1 MTLTSDTARP
11 EASLPALPPL
21 ADARCPFGPVPEYA
35 ALRSQQP
42 VSRVRC
48 PTGITAWL
56 VTRYEDVR
64 EVLGDA
70 ERFSSSPGQAAHVLA
85 HMNPDRPPAE
95 GEFTRLDGEEYQ
107 RFRRHIGAE
116 LSAPSA
122 LRRLLP
128 QMQSAVDECIDA
140 LAASGPPAD
149 FYTRF
154 AIPVTTAVVG
164 GLIGVPA
171 EDHELFLRAAA
182 GMFGSATTEES
193 IVTATRPLFGYVS
206 ELIAARRAEPGD
218 DTVSRMIARSEQSAR
233 PLSDMELT
241 MMVAGILISGFDTT
255 ATTMTHGLMSL
266 FAHPEQLQL
275 MRQEPARIPGA
286 VEELV
291 RSIGGSAGLTR
302 RATRDTEIGG
312 QPVRAG
318 DFVVVAVQS
327 ANYDEAMWA
336 DAHRLDISRTT
347 TGHLGFGYGPHQC
360 IGMQVARQELTVAFT
375 TLLRR
380 VPTLRL
386 AVEVEAVPFK
396 TGTPVVGPAE
406 LVVEWEGVLGRDQ
419 G

>member
-1 MTLTSDTARP
+1 MTLTSDPVAHDAP
-11 EASLPALPPL
+11 LPALPPL
-21 ADARCPFGPVPEYA
+21 PDERCPFGPVPEYA
-35 ALRSQQP
+35 ELRAQEP
-42 VSRVRC
+42 VRRVQC

-95 GEFTRLDGEEYQ
+95 GEFTRLDGEDYQ

-128 QMQSAVDECIDA
+128 QMQSAVDECLDA
-140 LAASGPPAD
+140 LSASAPPAD

-182 GMFGSATTEES
+182 GMFGSATTEQS
-193 IVTATRPLFGYVS
+193 IVLATRPLFGYVG
-206 ELIAARRAEPGD
+206 ELLAARRAEPAD

-233 PLSDMELT
+233 PLSPVELT

-255 ATTMTHGLMSL
+255 ATTMTHGLMTL
-266 FAHPEQLQL
+266 FANPGQLRL
-275 MRQEPARIPGA
+275 MREQPARIPAA

-312 QPVRAG
+312 QAVRAG

-327 ANYDEAMWA
+327 ANYDEKVFA
-336 DAHRLDISRTT
+336 DAHILDIGRST
-347 TGHLGFGYGPHQC
+347 TGHLGFGYGAHQC
-360 IGMQVARQELTVAFT
+360 IGMQIARQELTVAFT
-375 TLLRR
+375 TLLTR

-386 AVEVEAVPFK
+386 AAPIEEVPFK
-396 TGTPVVGPAE
+396 TGTPVIGPAE
-406 LVVEWEGVLGRDQ
+406 LPIAWDEILPASA
-419 G
+419 